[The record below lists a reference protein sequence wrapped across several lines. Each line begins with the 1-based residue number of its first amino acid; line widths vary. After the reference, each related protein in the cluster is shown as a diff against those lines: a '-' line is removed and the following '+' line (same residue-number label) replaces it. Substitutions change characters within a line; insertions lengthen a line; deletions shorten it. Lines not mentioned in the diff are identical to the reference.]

1 MEFRP
6 SELILNDRGG
16 VYHLDLLPNELADR
30 IILVGDPNRVDSV
43 AKHFDSVDFERQQ
56 REFIT
61 KTGFIDE
68 KRISVI
74 STGIGTDNIDIVL
87 NELNILA
94 SVDLDA
100 RKPLEE
106 ARKLRF
112 VRVGTCGILQENI
125 PVGAFILS
133 KYSIGFDPLMH
144 FYKTEESYE
153 VYQLKAT
160 LADYFKDRGLD
171 LPFYLAESIGNFELN
186 VPEKHA
192 GITATLPGFYGP
204 QGREITVPSK
214 YPDLLTTLSE
224 FWVDELRI
232 NNFEMESSGLFGL
245 AGAMG
250 HESCT
255 ICLGLAN
262 RITGEFIKDATPR
275 MEKLIEEVLA
285 AI

>member
-6 SELILNDRGG
+6 SELILNERGS
-16 VYHLDLLPNELADR
+16 VYHLDLLPNEVADR
-30 IILVGDPNRVDSV
+30 IVLVGDPQRVDAV
-43 AKHFDSVDFERQQ
+43 AKHFDSVDFERHQ

-61 KTGFIDE
+61 KTGFIGE
-68 KRISVI
+68 KRVTVV

-94 SVDLDA
+94 SIDLTT
-100 RKPLEE
+100 RTPLET

-125 PVGAFILS
+125 PVGAFIMS
-133 KYSIGFDPLMH
+133 RFSIGFDALMH
-144 FYKTEESYE
+144 FYKTEESYD
-153 VYQLKAT
+153 VYHLKAI
-160 LADYFKDRGLD
+160 LVDYFKDKGLD
-171 LPFYLAESIGNFELN
+171 MPFYLTEAVGEFKLD
-186 VPEKHA
+186 VPEKHI

-204 QGREITVPSK
+204 QGREITIPSK
-214 YPDLLTTLSE
+214 FPDLLSNLSE
-224 FWVDELRI
+224 FAQDELKVI
-232 NNFEMESSGLFGL
+232 NFEMESSGLFGL
-245 AGAMG
+245 AGLMG

-262 RITGEFIKDATPR
+262 RITGEFIKDPAPR
-275 MEKLIEEVLA
+275 MEKLIEDVLE

>member
-6 SELILNDRGG
+6 SELILNERGS
-16 VYHLDLLPNELADR
+16 VYHLDLLPNEVADR
-30 IILVGDPNRVDSV
+30 IVLVGDPQRVDAV
-43 AKHFDSVDFERQQ
+43 AKHFDSVDFERHQ

-61 KTGFIDE
+61 KTGFIGE
-68 KRISVI
+68 KRVTVV

-94 SVDLDA
+94 SIDLTT
-100 RKPLEE
+100 RTPLET

-125 PVGAFILS
+125 PVGAFIMS
-133 KYSIGFDPLMH
+133 RFSIGFDALMH
-144 FYKTEESYE
+144 FYKTEESYD
-153 VYQLKAT
+153 VYHLKAI
-160 LADYFKDRGLD
+160 LVDYFKDKGLD
-171 LPFYLAESIGNFELN
+171 MPFYLTEAVGEFKLD
-186 VPEKHA
+186 VPDKHI

-204 QGREITVPSK
+204 QGREITIPSK
-214 YPDLLTTLSE
+214 FPDLLSNLSE
-224 FWVDELRI
+224 FAQDELKVI
-232 NNFEMESSGLFGL
+232 NFEMESSGLFGL
-245 AGAMG
+245 AGLMG

-262 RITGEFIKDATPR
+262 RITGEFLKDPAPR
-275 MEKLIEEVLA
+275 MGKLIEDVLE